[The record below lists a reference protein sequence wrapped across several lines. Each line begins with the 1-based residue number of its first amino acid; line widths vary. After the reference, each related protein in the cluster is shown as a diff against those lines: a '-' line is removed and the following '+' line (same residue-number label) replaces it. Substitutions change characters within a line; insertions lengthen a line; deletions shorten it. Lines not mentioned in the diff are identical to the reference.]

1 MLAEKTSAQENEEES
16 EEKRGGGGSSS
27 SAQNVLLIVVFIAV
41 FAGVF
46 LFLRSAKANEAEYS
60 FRGIRVVCVSCGG
73 DAQAALHAILA
84 KPRVIMREELT
95 AGNSTKNTVIAIA
108 AAQIAANFRALN
120 KTFYAF
126 GVVDGKP
133 QLACENYTDYCS
145 NESIQVAV
153 GDCNCVRVD
162 AARGVVRVE
171 GSEEWFKENNYA
183 RVMTIAG
190 IIGGAVNA

>member
-1 MLAEKTSAQENEEES
+1 MPN
-16 EEKRGGGGSSS
+16 EKRGGSDENKP
-27 SAQNVLLIVVFIAV
+27 AQSPKQNLQTLLLIVIFIAA
-41 FAGVF
+41 FAAVF
-46 LFLRSAKANEAEYS
+46 LLLRGTRSNEKEYE
-60 FRGIRVVCVSCGG
+60 FQGIRVVCAACGG

-95 AGNSTKNTVIAIA
+95 AGNSTKNTVVAIV
-108 AAQIAANFRALN
+108 AAQIATNFRALN

-133 QLACENYTDYCS
+133 ELACENYTDYCS
-145 NESIQVAV
+145 NESIQVAI
-153 GDCNCVRVD
+153 GACNCVRID
-162 AARGVVRVE
+162 ASRGVVRVE

-190 IIGGAVNA
+190 IIGGAVAS